1 MLKKML
7 AALSAWA
14 LVGCAPLDLSQKDPL
29 ELNANETLVLVAA
42 RVRNTREPMYPIT
55 LFGITF
61 DRSRLMFAKSGMTTE
76 AATAAI
82 GPAESQTFLIAAKVK
97 AGDNEMT
104 WLSGLTERTTA
115 LGFGSMLFGVSAP
128 FTAMPGKVQYLG
140 FLDIENVDRKNKD
153 QQPSGP
159 GAPILDQVIT
169 GLAMGTLAIRL
180 SDESQR
186 DIGQFRRAFPA
197 LTMQAIQIAP
207 LQQITLEPRV
217 IKPALNQGF
226 DTPAEP
232 EIVRLQ
238 RASN

>member
-7 AALSAWA
+7 VTLSAWA
-14 LVGCAPLDLSQKDPL
+14 LVGCAPLDLSRKAPL
-29 ELNANETLVLVAA
+29 ELNSDETLVLVAA
-42 RVRNTREPMYPIT
+42 RVSNTREPKYPIK

-61 DRSRLMFAKSGMTTE
+61 ERSPLMFSKSGTATE
-76 AATAAI
+76 AATTAI
-82 GPAESQTFLIAAKVK
+82 GPPENQTFLIAAKVK

-115 LGFGSMLFGVSAP
+115 PGFGSMRFGVSAP

-159 GAPILDQVIT
+159 GAPILDQAIT

-186 DIGQFRRAFPA
+186 DIGQFRRAFA
-197 LTMQAIQIAP
+197 TLAMQAIQIAP
-207 LQQITLEPRV
+207 LQQITLEPRT

-232 EIVRLQ
+232 EVVRLQ
-238 RASN
+238 HASN